1 MLSVGKSD
9 NVCGDVTYALH
20 EYMTERGIN
29 HVFYDVDGEH
39 ENKVWQNSLYNFCKI
54 FLIRSDSN
62 EIITKTEIFFVV

>member
-20 EYMTERGIN
+20 EYMTGRGIN

-39 ENKVWQNSLYNFCKI
+39 ENKVWQNSLYNFCINI
-54 FLIRSDSN
+54 FN
-62 EIITKTEIFFVV
+62 QE